1 MHSKCHFIN
10 MHREGGRG
18 GGLASYQKRCSL
30 LLAKDKYLRLV
41 SRRGWAGGAWGRANV
56 KNPSDAFVESA
67 SLQVFLIQPSA
78 KRLGYIKCS
87 SPTINVRAKHFEN
100 TEPVMRTDFFPTPSA
115 FWFSWLMAFNS
126 FRGPNLWQND
136 AFGRRSKLTTGIKR
150 DFTSPSRLS
159 QPSRIYLVSPF
170 N

>member
-10 MHREGGRG
+10 MHRGG

-41 SRRGWAGGAWGRANV
+41 SLRGWVFGSWGRANV

-87 SPTINVRAKHFEN
+87 SPTINVGAKHFEN
-100 TEPVMRTDFFPTPSA
+100 TEPVMRTDFFFPTPSA
-115 FWFSWLMAFNS
+115 FWFSWLMACNS

-136 AFGRRSKLTTGIKR
+136 AFGRQSKLTTGIKR
-150 DFTSPSRLS
+150 DFTSPPRLS
-159 QPSRIYLVSPF
+159 QPSPIYWVSPF